1 MSLLENS
8 TLKVKLHMKTIK
20 RILLLCLIVLVV
32 VAGVQI
38 KGGYDKYKGALAE
51 RPLDEVIAELQSK
64 ENYTQYKD
72 IPEIYYKALVAVEDR
87 RFYKHNGF
95 DIIGSARAI
104 YNDIKAWEL
113 LEGGSTIAQQ
123 LAKNLYF
130 PNDHTLQ
137 RKIAEIFMALKIEDE
152 YEKEDVLEFY
162 VNGIY
167 YGSGYYSIYDASVG
181 YFDKEP
187 KEMTDYECTLLVGI
201 PNAPSVYSLNNRPDL
216 AKQRQKKVIECMV
229 EVEYITEDE
238 GKEILGEE

>member
-1 MSLLENS
+1 
-8 TLKVKLHMKTIK
+8 MKTIK

-32 VAGVQI
+32 VAGVQL
-38 KGGYDKYKGALAE
+38 KGGYDKYKAALE
-51 RPLDEVIAELQSK
+51 SRPLSDVITELQGK
-64 ENYTQYKD
+64 ENYTQYED
-72 IPEIYYKALVAVEDR
+72 VPEIYYKALVAVEDR

-95 DIIGSARAI
+95 DVIGSARAI

-167 YGSGYYSIYDASVG
+167 YGSGYYSIYDASIG
-181 YFDKEP
+181 YFGKVP
-187 KEMTDYECTLLVGI
+187 KDMTDYECTLLVGI
-201 PNAPSVYSLNNRPDL
+201 PNAPSIYSLNVRPDL
-216 AKQRQKKVIECMV
+216 AKKRQEKVVQCMV

-238 GKEILGEE
+238 KNKILEENVQ

>member
-1 MSLLENS
+1 
-8 TLKVKLHMKTIK
+8 MKTIK
-20 RILLLCLIVLVV
+20 RLLWLFLIIVV
-32 VAGVQI
+32 IVAGVQI
-38 KGGYDKYKGALAE
+38 KGGYDKYQQALAD
-51 RPLDEVIAELQSK
+51 RPLNEVLDELQSK
-64 ENYTQYKD
+64 DNYTQYED
-72 IPEIYYKALVAVEDR
+72 VPEIYYKALVAVEDR

-95 DIIGSARAI
+95 DIIGTTRAI
-104 YNDIKAWEL
+104 YNDIKANEL
-113 LEGGSTIAQQ
+113 LEGGSTISQQ

-130 PNDHTLQ
+130 PQDNTLR
-137 RKIAEIFMALKIEDE
+137 RKIAEIFMAMKIERE

-167 YGSGYYSIYDASVG
+167 YGSGYYSIYDASIG

-187 KEMTDYECTLLVGI
+187 KDMTDYECTLLVGI

-216 AKQRQKKVIECMV
+216 ARQRQKKVIDCMV

>member
-1 MSLLENS
+1 
-8 TLKVKLHMKTIK
+8 MKTIK
-20 RILLLCLIVLVV
+20 RLLWLFLIILVI

-38 KGGYDKYKGALAE
+38 KGGYDKYQQALAD
-51 RPLDEVIAELQSK
+51 RSLNEVLEELQGK
-64 ENYTQYKD
+64 DNYTQYED
-72 IPEIYYKALVAVEDR
+72 VPEIYYKALVAVEDR

-95 DIIGSARAI
+95 DMIGSARAI

-113 LEGGSTIAQQ
+113 LEGGSTISQQ

-130 PNDHTLQ
+130 PQDNTLQ
-137 RKIAEIFMALKIEDE
+137 RKIAEVFMAMKIERE

-167 YGSGYYSIYDASVG
+167 YGSGYYSIYDASIG

-187 KEMTDYECTLLVGI
+187 KDMTDYECTLLVGI

-216 AKQRQKKVIECMV
+216 ARQRQKKVIDCMV

>member
-1 MSLLENS
+1 
-8 TLKVKLHMKTIK
+8 MKTIK
-20 RILLLCLIVLVV
+20 RLLWLFLIIVV
-32 VAGVQI
+32 IVAGVQI
-38 KGGYDKYKGALAE
+38 KGGYDKYQQALTD
-51 RPLDEVIAELQSK
+51 RPLNEVLDELQDK
-64 ENYTQYKD
+64 DNYTQYED
-72 IPEIYYKALVAVEDR
+72 VPEIYYKALVAVEDR

-113 LEGGSTIAQQ
+113 LEGGSTISQQ

-130 PNDHTLQ
+130 PQDNTLR
-137 RKIAEIFMALKIEDE
+137 RKIAEIFMAMKIERE

-167 YGSGYYSIYDASVG
+167 YGSGYYSIYDASIG

-187 KEMTDYECTLLVGI
+187 KDMTDYECTLLVGI

-216 AKQRQKKVIECMV
+216 ARQRQKKVIDCMV

>member
-1 MSLLENS
+1 
-8 TLKVKLHMKTIK
+8 MKIIK
-20 RILLLCLIVLVV
+20 RLLWLFLIILVI

-38 KGGYDKYKGALAE
+38 KGGYDKYQKALADG
-51 RPLDEVIAELQSK
+51 PLNEVLEELQSK
-64 ENYTQYKD
+64 DNYTQYED
-72 IPEIYYKALVAVEDR
+72 VPEIYYKALVAVEDR

-95 DIIGSARAI
+95 DIIGTTRAI
-104 YNDIKAWEL
+104 YNDIKANEL
-113 LEGGSTIAQQ
+113 LEGGSTISQQ

-130 PNDHTLQ
+130 PKDNTLQ
-137 RKIAEIFMALKIEDE
+137 RKIAEIFMAMKIERE

-167 YGSGYYSIYDASVG
+167 YGSGYYSIYDASIG

-187 KEMTDYECTLLVGI
+187 KDMTDYECTLLVGI

-216 AKQRQKKVIECMV
+216 ARQRQKKVIDCMV

-238 GKEILGEE
+238 RKEILGEE

>member
-1 MSLLENS
+1 
-8 TLKVKLHMKTIK
+8 MKTIK
-20 RILLLCLIVLVV
+20 RLLWLFLIIVV
-32 VAGVQI
+32 IVAGVQI
-38 KGGYDKYKGALAE
+38 KGGYDKYQQALAD
-51 RPLDEVIAELQSK
+51 RPLNEVLEELQSK
-64 ENYTQYKD
+64 DNYTQYED
-72 IPEIYYKALVAVEDR
+72 VPEVYYKALVAVEDR

-95 DIIGSARAI
+95 DVIGSARAI

-113 LEGGSTIAQQ
+113 LEGGSTISQQ

-130 PNDHTLQ
+130 PQDNTLR
-137 RKIAEIFMALKIEDE
+137 RKIAEIFMAMKIERE

-167 YGSGYYSIYDASVG
+167 YGSGYYSIYDASIG

-187 KEMTDYECTLLVGI
+187 KDMTDYECTLLVGI

-216 AKQRQKKVIECMV
+216 ARQRQKKVIDCMV

-238 GKEILGEE
+238 GKEILREE

>member
-1 MSLLENS
+1 
-8 TLKVKLHMKTIK
+8 MKTIK

-32 VAGVQI
+32 VAGVQL
-38 KGGYDKYKGALAE
+38 KGGYDKYKAALE
-51 RPLDEVIAELQSK
+51 SRPLSDVISELQSK
-64 ENYTQYKD
+64 ENYTQYED
-72 IPEIYYKALVAVEDR
+72 VPEIYYKALVAVEDR

-95 DIIGSARAI
+95 DVIGSARAI

-130 PNDHTLQ
+130 PNDHTIQ

-167 YGSGYYSIYDASVG
+167 YGSGYYSIYDASMG
-181 YFDKEP
+181 YFGKEP
-187 KEMTDYECTLLVGI
+187 KDMTEYECTLLVGI
-201 PNAPSVYSLNNRPDL
+201 PNAPSIYSLNVRPDL
-216 AKQRQKKVIECMV
+216 AKKRQEKVVECMV
-229 EVEYITEDE
+229 DVEYITEDE
-238 GKEILGEE
+238 GREILGEE

>member
-1 MSLLENS
+1 
-8 TLKVKLHMKTIK
+8 MKTIK
-20 RILLLCLIVLVV
+20 RLLWLFLIIVV
-32 VAGVQI
+32 IVAGVQI
-38 KGGYDKYKGALAE
+38 KGGYDKYQQALAD
-51 RPLDEVIAELQSK
+51 RPLNEVLEELQNK
-64 ENYTQYKD
+64 DNYTQYED
-72 IPEIYYKALVAVEDR
+72 VPEIYYKALVAVEDR

-95 DIIGSARAI
+95 DIIGTTRAI
-104 YNDIKAWEL
+104 YNDIKANEL
-113 LEGGSTIAQQ
+113 LEGGSTISQQ

-130 PNDHTLQ
+130 PQDNTLR
-137 RKIAEIFMALKIEDE
+137 RKIAEIFMAMKIERE

-167 YGSGYYSIYDASVG
+167 YGSGYYSIYDASIG

-187 KEMTDYECTLLVGI
+187 KDMTDYECTLLVGI

-216 AKQRQKKVIECMV
+216 ARQRQKKVIECMV

>member
-1 MSLLENS
+1 
-8 TLKVKLHMKTIK
+8 MKTIK
-20 RILLLCLIVLVV
+20 RLLWLVLVV
-32 VAGVQI
+32 LVIVAGVQI
-38 KGGYDKYKGALAE
+38 KGGYDKYQLALAG
-51 RPLDEVIAELQSK
+51 RPLAEVIEELQDK
-64 ENYTQYKD
+64 ENYTQYRD
-72 IPEIYYKALVAVEDR
+72 VPEIYYKAFVAVEDR

-113 LEGGSTIAQQ
+113 LEGGSTISQQ

-130 PNDHTLQ
+130 PQDNTLR
-137 RKIAEIFMALKIEDE
+137 RKIAEIFMAMKIERE

-167 YGSGYYSIYDASVG
+167 YGSGYYSIYDASIG

-187 KEMTDYECTLLVGI
+187 KDMTDYECTLLVGI

-216 AKQRQKKVIECMV
+216 ARQRQKKVIDCMV

>member
-1 MSLLENS
+1 
-8 TLKVKLHMKTIK
+8 MKTIK

-38 KGGYDKYKGALAE
+38 KGGYDKYKDAIEEKPLA
-51 RPLDEVIAELQSK
+51 DMITELQSK

-72 IPEIYYKALVAVEDR
+72 VPEIYYKALVAVEDR

-95 DIIGSARAI
+95 DVIGSARAV
-104 YNDIKAWEL
+104 YNDIKSWEL

-137 RKIAEIFMALKIEDE
+137 RKIAEIFMALKIEKE
-152 YEKEDVLEFY
+152 YEKEDILEFY

-181 YFDKEP
+181 YFGKVP
-187 KEMTDYECTLLVGI
+187 KDMTDYECTLLVGI
-201 PNAPSVYSLNNRPDL
+201 PNAPSIYSLNVRPDL
-216 AKQRQKKVIECMV
+216 AKQRQEKVVECMV
-229 EVEYITEDE
+229 AVKYITEDE
-238 GKEILGEE
+238 GNTILEAGE

>member
-1 MSLLENS
+1 
-8 TLKVKLHMKTIK
+8 MKTIK

-32 VAGVQI
+32 VAGVQL
-38 KGGYDKYKGALAE
+38 KGGYDKYKAALE
-51 RPLDEVIAELQSK
+51 SRPLSDVITELKGK
-64 ENYTQYKD
+64 ENYTQYED
-72 IPEIYYKALVAVEDR
+72 VPEIYYKALVAVEDR

-95 DIIGSARAI
+95 DVIGSARAI

-181 YFDKEP
+181 YFGKEP
-187 KEMTDYECTLLVGI
+187 KDMTDYECTLLVGI
-201 PNAPSVYSLNNRPDL
+201 PNAPSIYSLNVRPDL
-216 AKQRQKKVIECMV
+216 AKQRQEKVVECMV
-229 EVEYITEDE
+229 DVKYITEDE

>member
-1 MSLLENS
+1 
-8 TLKVKLHMKTIK
+8 MKTIK
-20 RILLLCLIVLVV
+20 RLLWLFLIIVV
-32 VAGVQI
+32 IVAGLQI
-38 KGGYDKYKGALAE
+38 KGGYDKYQQALTD
-51 RPLDEVIAELQSK
+51 RPLNEVLAELQDK
-64 ENYTQYKD
+64 DNYTQYED
-72 IPEIYYKALVAVEDR
+72 VPEIYYKALVAVEDR

-95 DIIGSARAI
+95 DIIGTTRAI
-104 YNDIKAWEL
+104 YNDIKANEL
-113 LEGGSTIAQQ
+113 LEGGSTISQQ

-130 PNDHTLQ
+130 PQDNTLR
-137 RKIAEIFMALKIEDE
+137 RKIAEIFMAMKIERE

-167 YGSGYYSIYDASVG
+167 YGSGYYSIYDASIG

-187 KEMTDYECTLLVGI
+187 KDMTDYECTLLVGI

-216 AKQRQKKVIECMV
+216 ARQRQKKVIDCMV